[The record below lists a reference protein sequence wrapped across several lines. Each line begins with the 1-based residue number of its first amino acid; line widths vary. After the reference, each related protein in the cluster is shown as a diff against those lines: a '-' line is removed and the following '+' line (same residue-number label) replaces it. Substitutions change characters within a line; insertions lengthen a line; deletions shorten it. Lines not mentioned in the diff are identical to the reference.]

1 MSRFYLSGIILCIL
15 QTLDLIRKKNKQL
28 FGNLFSIEILLLQI
42 EKIRKIQLNHIKKIY
57 FHPVKNLLLENAK

>member
-42 EKIRKIQLNHIKKIY
+42 EKIRKKLRLKILQK
-57 FHPVKNLLLENAK
+57 F